1 MRFKFL
7 NKNWFELYL
16 MQTTSHTVDQNHKT
30 QTCLIQRLK
39 LSIVDS
45 LFFPETQLSPGY
57 MSGHEPESLS
67 PYDQQ
72 VYHLEKQ
79 LDIECKVKQGADQVN
94 FLTLLRGKLLNVK
107 CLIHNNCLYLVSWN
121 LLELA
126 TTFQVAFLYYPLTN
140 LN

>member
-1 MRFKFL
+1 
-7 NKNWFELYL
+7 

-30 QTCLIQRLK
+30 QTCLIHR
-39 LSIVDS
+39 LSIKRLF

-94 FLTLLRGKLLNVK
+94 F
-107 CLIHNNCLYLVSWN
+107 
-121 LLELA
+121 
-126 TTFQVAFLYYPLTN
+126 
-140 LN
+140 